1 MRKERDALG
10 EREIGDDALYG
21 IHSLRASENFP
32 SDTPFKEEWYRA
44 VGITKVA
51 CYRTYRKFYNAT
63 VAGYGDNHKVPFM
76 DIRILDALEAAAM
89 EVSEGKWFSNFIVP
103 AIQGGA
109 GTSINMNVNE
119 IITNRALILTGRS
132 PGSYSNIDPIDN
144 ANIYQSTND
153 TIPTALTVASMR
165 LLYRLEKVI
174 NALRQSIEVHEKQT
188 RDLLRPAYTQM
199 QEAVPSSFGILLST
213 YNEALSRDWWRV
225 SKCLE
230 RIKVINLGGGATGT
244 GLAIPRYFMME
255 VVPTLREI
263 TNLPLTRSE
272 NLADATANMDIWTE
286 VHATLKAHAVNLEKI
301 ASDIRLMASDISG
314 KNYINIPAKQAG
326 SSLMPGKVN
335 PVIPEFVISIANRVY
350 ANDMLISAMAGQG
363 CLDLNAY
370 LPVIGD
376 AMLDSLELLISA
388 GESFR
393 KNLTEGMVINRD
405 ASYSAMLESYT
416 TTTALIPVT
425 GYNNASRIAALMK
438 EKGCDIYQAI
448 KETGLISA
456 EEAQRLLS
464 PENLLKMGFTISDLN
479 NTNLMQ

>member
-1 MRKERDALG
+1 MRKERDILG
-10 EREIGDDALYG
+10 ERDIKADALYG

-32 SDTPFKEEWYRA
+32 CNIAFNQEWYRA

-63 VAGYGDNHKVPFM
+63 VSGYGNNHRVPFM
-76 DIRILDALEAAAM
+76 DMKILDALEKAAM
-89 EVSEGKWFSNFIVP
+89 EVSDGKWFSHFIVP
-103 AIQGGA
+103 AVQGGA

-119 IITNRALILTGRS
+119 IITNRALILLGES
-132 PGSYSNIDPIDN
+132 PGSYSHIDPIDN

-153 TIPTALTVASMR
+153 TIPTALTVAAMR
-165 LLYRLEKVI
+165 LLYRLEKTI
-174 NALRQSIEVHEKQT
+174 NALRQSIEAHEKQT

-199 QEAVPSSFGILLST
+199 QEAVPSSFGVLLST

-230 RIKVINLGGGATGT
+230 RIKVVNLGGGATGT

-263 TNLPLTRSE
+263 TTLPLTRAE

-286 VHATLKAHAVNLEKI
+286 VHATLKAQAVNLEKI

-314 KNYINIPAKQAG
+314 KGYMTIPARQAG
-326 SSLMPGKVN
+326 SSVMPGKVN
-335 PVIPEFVISIANRVY
+335 PVIPEFVISVANRVY
-350 ANDMLISAMAGQG
+350 ANDMLISSMAGQG

-376 AMLDSLELLISA
+376 AMLNTLELLIAA

-393 KNLTEGMVINRD
+393 KNLTDGMVINRD
-405 ASYSAMLESYT
+405 ASYSAMLGSYT
-416 TTTALIPVT
+416 TTTALIPVI
-425 GYNNASRIAALMK
+425 GYNNASKIAAYMK
-438 EKGCDIYQAI
+438 ETRCDIYHAI
-448 KETGLISA
+448 EKTGLMPVD
-456 EEAQRLLS
+456 EAKRLLA

-479 NTNLMQ
+479 NTNKL